1 MRVLTTMLTALLLAT
16 GASAQTASTDS
27 QMTQTLINEIR
38 QLRLD
43 LQATAAVVQR
53 AQILMYRLQIESGGL
68 ARAAQRLDDTR
79 RTCSSLQSQIKSYN
93 LQIEQYESRRMTTQN
108 PADLKNIDDTLARLK
123 PSLAQWVNDEQQCQP
138 RQIDAQSQ
146 VQVAQSRVDDFQG
159 QLDKLD
165 KLLAGVGGKP

>member
-1 MRVLTTMLTALLLAT
+1 MLTVLLLAA

-27 QMTQTLINEIR
+27 QTTQTLINEIR

-53 AQILMYRLQIESGGL
+53 AQILMYRLQVESGL
-68 ARAAQRLDDTR
+68 LSRATQRLDDTR

-93 LQIEQYESRRMTTQN
+93 MQIEQYEARQRAAQT
-108 PADLKNIDDTLARLK
+108 PAEAKNMEDTLVRIR
-123 PSLAQWVNDEQQCQP
+123 PQLAQWINEEQQCQP

-146 VQVAQSRVDDFQG
+146 LQAAQARVDDFQG

-165 KLLAGVGGKP
+165 KLLAGIGGK